1 MIDLAETREVTLSSA
16 QPPERAV
23 QVVAGWLAEK
33 SGSPVEAMT
42 EGAVDLGSRFT
53 YRMWGATRRGLR
65 RLPMRLT
72 WRVADSATGSSISI
86 QMRSDEGKY
95 LVRTYQHHLVYQ
107 RTFDVLSDELTA
119 LLT

>member
-1 MIDLAETREVTLSSA
+1 MIDLAETREITLDSR
-16 QPPERAV
+16 QPSEHAV
-23 QVVAGWLAEK
+23 QVIAGWLTEK
-33 SGSPVEAMT
+33 SGSSVKATT

-65 RLPMRLT
+65 KLPMRLT
-72 WRVADSATGSSISI
+72 WRVADTATGSSISI

-95 LVRTYQHHLVYQ
+95 LVRTYQHHLIYQ
-107 RTFDVLSDELTA
+107 RTFDVLSDELTR